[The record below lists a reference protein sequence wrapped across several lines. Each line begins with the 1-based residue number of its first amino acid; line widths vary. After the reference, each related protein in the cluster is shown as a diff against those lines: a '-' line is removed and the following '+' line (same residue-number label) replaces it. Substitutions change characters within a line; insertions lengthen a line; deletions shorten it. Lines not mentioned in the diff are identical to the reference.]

1 MPRRSLSP
9 RRHHRISVTS
19 LDRMIP
25 TSIGPSTLEAAA
37 SMLERGHGVSS
48 STGLQR
54 TGATGLQ
61 RTGATGLQRMDA
73 MSLAEGRALRSH
85 SKRRHAKRHSSTVH
99 HRR

>member
-61 RTGATGLQRMDA
+61 RMDA
-73 MSLAEGRALRSH
+73 MSLAEGRALRSHSKRSH